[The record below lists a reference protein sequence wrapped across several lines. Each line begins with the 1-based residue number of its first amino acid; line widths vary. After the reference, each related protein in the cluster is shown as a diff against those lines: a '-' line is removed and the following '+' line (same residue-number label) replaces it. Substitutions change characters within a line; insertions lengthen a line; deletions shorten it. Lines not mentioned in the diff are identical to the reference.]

1 MGHQHSRSG
10 VGVSLHLLW
19 RVYIVYEKGK
29 CKYPLTSDRFT
40 ALLQQTAKSGPK
52 QDCEATADA
61 DADRVQSGHVSRAA
75 PQDA

>member
-1 MGHQHSRSG
+1 MSWPRYRGGGTNTPG

-40 ALLQQTAKSGPK
+40 ALLQQTAAEWSKAGLPK
-52 QDCEATADA
+52 LLQMQMQIGFSVDM
-61 DADRVQSGHVSRAA
+61 
-75 PQDA
+75 